1 MPRLLANLIFRY
13 VDNTLLTIYLNV
25 SSTYIVCEN
34 IKIAD
39 YFVRIIGFF
48 DLYTEINYILRDIG
62 SNNSR
67 YFFDAQVV

>member
-1 MPRLLANLIFRY
+1 M
-13 VDNTLLTIYLNV
+13 T
-25 SSTYIVCEN
+25 
-34 IKIAD
+34 AD